1 MASGN
6 SQDDAT
12 LQQQNIN
19 IRVALSD
26 AYAAVQG
33 DQTNQTFNS
42 ISFEELAQ
50 AQITLINGPDTPA
63 RPNAL
68 DSVQSVLS
76 NLMQAVTQIM
86 NAPPEQFLEPDSSR
100 DVNTAP

>member
-6 SQDDAT
+6 SQDDPS
-12 LQQQNIN
+12 LQQQNQN

-33 DQTNQTFNS
+33 DQQNQTFNS
-42 ISFEELAQ
+42 ISFEELCQ
-50 AQITLINGPDTPA
+50 QQITAINGPDTQS
-63 RPNAL
+63 RPNEL
-68 DSVQSVLS
+68 DAIQQVLN
-76 NLMQAVTQIM
+76 NLTQAVTQIM

-100 DVNTAP
+100 DVNTSP

>member
-1 MASGN
+1 MAGN
-6 SQDDAT
+6 SQDDPN
-12 LQQQNIN
+12 LQQQNQN

-33 DQTNQTFNS
+33 DQQNQTFS
-42 ISFEELAQ
+42 ALSFEECCQ
-50 AQITLINGPDTPA
+50 QQITAISGPDTQS
-63 RPNAL
+63 RPNQLNAI
-68 DSVQSVLS
+68 QSVLN
-76 NLMQAVTQIM
+76 NLTQAVTQIM